1 MPHHK
6 IKLVDR
12 FLEKTVLRV
21 LPKWVEPNHITIF
34 RFLTVPFVVLLLYVE
49 EYLLGGILFTI
60 SAISDAV
67 DGSLARTSGKITDWG
82 KLYDPLADKL
92 LIGSAAVIVVS
103 KYLGMYLA
111 LLMILVE
118 LLFIL
123 GGFYRHKF
131 EKKAIQAEITGKI
144 KMVLQSVGIMLVL
157 LYAMTSYLLFLTL
170 GGYIIY
176 LSVVFALWS
185 LIIYRGI

>member
-1 MPHHK
+1 MSHHK
-6 IKLVDR
+6 TKSIDR

-34 RFLTVPFVVLLLYVE
+34 RFLTIPFVVLLLYGE
-49 EYLLGGILFTI
+49 EYLLGSILFAI
-60 SAISDAV
+60 SAMSDMV
-67 DGSLARTSGKITDWG
+67 DGALARTSDKITNWG

-92 LIGSAAVIVVS
+92 LIGSAAVIIIS

-118 LLFIL
+118 LLLIL
-123 GGFYRHKF
+123 NGLYKHKF
-131 EKKAIQAEITGKI
+131 QKKAIQAEITGKI
-144 KMVLQSVGIMLVL
+144 KMVLQSAGIGLVL
-157 LYAMTSYLLFLTL
+157 LYAMTSYVLFLTL
-170 GGYIIY
+170 GGYVIY

-185 LIIYRGI
+185 LLVYRSI

>member
-1 MPHHK
+1 MPHNK
-6 IKLVDR
+6 TKLVDR
-12 FLEKTVLRV
+12 LLEKTILRI

-34 RFLTVPFVVLLLYVE
+34 RFLTIPFVVLLFYGE
-49 EYLLGGILFTI
+49 EYLFGSILFGI
-60 SAISDAV
+60 SAMSDAV
-67 DGSLARTSGKITDWG
+67 DGALARTADKITDWG

-118 LLFIL
+118 RLLIL
-123 GGFYRHKF
+123 NGFYKHKF
-131 EKKAIQAEITGKI
+131 QKKVIQAEMTGKI
-144 KMVLQSVGIMLVL
+144 KMVLQSVGIGMVL

-185 LIIYRGI
+185 LLVYRSI